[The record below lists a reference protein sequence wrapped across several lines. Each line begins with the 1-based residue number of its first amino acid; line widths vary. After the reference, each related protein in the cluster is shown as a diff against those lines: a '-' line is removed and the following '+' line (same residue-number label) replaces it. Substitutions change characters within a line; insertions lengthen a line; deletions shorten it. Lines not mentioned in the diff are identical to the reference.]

1 MFLEKCKVEKCEK
14 NLEKMSLPS
23 KSFQNIITKEDQ
35 IGFIF
40 GKPLEVLPNGF
51 GKFSEV
57 DVVRH
62 YIFKYDEIRGSS
74 YHVKKKL
81 KLNILN
87 SVIDSF
93 ISACQSQGF
102 VTQERGVIRER
113 IKKIIAKADNLIENG
128 SACKNKSNENFV
140 EKTRNEFA
148 NYCQIVQQLPN
159 NLFPTPKST
168 AKKRKVEILVSLYST
183 YIANIDF
190 KKKKKTIFICLG
202 AFFTDTVLYG
212 YLD

>member
-1 MFLEKCKVEKCEK
+1 M
-14 NLEKMSLPS
+14 NSS
-23 KSFQNIITKEDQ
+23 TKSQITVTKEDQ
-35 IGFIF
+35 ISYIF
-40 GKPLEVLPNGF
+40 GRPLDTLPNND
-51 GKFSEV
+51 GKISEL
-57 DVVRH
+57 DIVRH
-62 YIFKYDEIRGSS
+62 YIYHFDGLRGTS

-81 KLNILN
+81 KLKILN
-87 SVIDSF
+87 SVINSF

-102 VTQERGVIRER
+102 VTQERGVIKER

-148 NYCQIVQQLPN
+148 NYCQIVKLLEN

-168 AKKRKVEILVSLYST
+168 AKKRKVEILVSLYSK

-190 KKKKKTIFICLG
+190 KRKGKQFSFAWGHFLRILFFIWVSGLN
-202 AFFTDTVLYG
+202 AVTYYD
-212 YLD
+212 